1 MSPDRDARAIDG
13 AYGARVARVITRN
26 GTLDAVVAAK
36 PAVRARRQRA
46 RPSAAWLYLAPALA
60 LYALFWLGPA
70 AYSLYLSFFDWDMAS
85 PRMTPVGLD
94 NYRRVLADPVFL
106 VSLRNT
112 LLYVAGTVIVGTGV
126 GLGLAHAIQRLP
138 GARAVY
144 RFVFFLPVVTS
155 ITVVS
160 LVWLFFFN
168 TQIGVVNQVLRLV
181 GVGGPNWLNDPAT
194 ALLALI
200 VVGAWKGFGYN
211 VVLFTAGLA
220 AIDREVYEAAALD
233 GATTGWTV
241 FRHVTWPLLS
251 PVTLFVVVMGV
262 IGSFQV
268 FTSVQTHDAGRA
280 RQRHER
286 ARLSHL
292 GGGLPLLRR
301 RLCRRAGHAHG
312 RPRGGPDH
320 HPASPGRALC
330 PLSVAAPSGPRTGW
344 PRSPRPPSRS
354 VSVDG
359 LALAEA
365 QRGAVR
371 AGRVARSRAT

>member
-1 MSPDRDARAIDG
+1 M
-13 AYGARVARVITRN
+13 ARVITRN
-26 GTLDAVVAAK
+26 AALDVTMGAQ
-36 PAVRARRQRA
+36 ARTA
-46 RPSAAWLYLAPALA
+46 RPRSVSLSAAWLYLAPALG

-85 PRMTPVGLD
+85 PHLTLVGLD
-94 NYRRVLADPVFL
+94 NYRRVLTDPVFL

-112 LLYVAGTVIVGTGV
+112 LLYVAGTVVVGTGV
-126 GLGLAHAIQRLP
+126 GLALALAIQRVP
-138 GARAVY
+138 GVRALY

-168 TQIGVVNQVLRLV
+168 TQIGVVNQVLRLL
-181 GVGGPNWLNDPAT
+181 GVTGPNWLNDPAT

-200 VVGAWKGFGYN
+200 VVGVWKGFGYN

-268 FTSVQTHDAGRA
+268 FASVQLMT
-280 RQRHER
+280 
-286 ARLSHL
+286 
-292 GGGLPLLRR
+292 
-301 RLCRRAGHAHG
+301 
-312 RPRGGPDH
+312 RGGPANATNVLVYH
-320 HPASPGRALC
+320 IWE
-330 PLSVAAPSGPRTGW
+330 AAFRFFDVGYAA
-344 PRSPRPPSRS
+344 
-354 VSVDG
+354 
-359 LALAEA
+359 ALATLMALLVGLVTILQLRKGERFVHY
-365 QRGAVR
+365 Q
-371 AGRVARSRAT
+371 

>member
-1 MSPDRDARAIDG
+1 M
-13 AYGARVARVITRN
+13 ARVITRN
-26 GTLDAVVAAK
+26 GTLDAVVAEPVA
-36 PAVRARRQRA
+36 AARRR
-46 RPSAAWLYLAPALA
+46 RTTPSAAWLYLAPALA

-94 NYRRVLADPVFL
+94 NYRRVLTDPVFL

-126 GLGLAHAIQRLP
+126 GLGLALAIQRVP
-138 GARAVY
+138 GARTVY

-168 TQIGVVNQVLRLV
+168 TQIGVVNQGLRLV

-194 ALLALI
+194 ALVALV
-200 VVGAWKGFGYN
+200 VVGVWKGFGYN

-268 FTSVQTHDAGRA
+268 FASVQLMT
-280 RQRHER
+280 
-286 ARLSHL
+286 
-292 GGGLPLLRR
+292 
-301 RLCRRAGHAHG
+301 
-312 RPRGGPDH
+312 RGGPANATNVLVYHIWEAAFRFFDVGY
-320 HPASPGRALC
+320 AAALAT
-330 PLSVAAPSGPRTGW
+330 LMAALVAALTLIQLR
-344 PRSPRPPSRS
+344 
-354 VSVDG
+354 
-359 LALAEA
+359 
-365 QRGAVR
+365 RGERFVHYQ
-371 AGRVARSRAT
+371 